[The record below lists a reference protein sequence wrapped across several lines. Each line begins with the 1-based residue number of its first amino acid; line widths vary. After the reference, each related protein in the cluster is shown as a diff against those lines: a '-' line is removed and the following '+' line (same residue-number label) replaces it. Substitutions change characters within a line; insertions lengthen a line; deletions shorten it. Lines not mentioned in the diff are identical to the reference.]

1 MPRTRDPWP
10 SPMSERPEVHPSFGV
25 GPRPESFQQF
35 RMAQLLLAL
44 VSAKDLKKDLDLERL
59 AIVEFLA
66 ANPFLVLDSES
77 EEAERLRLKG
87 FGRHSIAYASPGQRY
102 ISRRERLMGDVARL
116 VAFGTAQVSV
126 RRGRRIV
133 SPTELGV
140 RGSVGL
146 CSVYADAYRDSSRA
160 VIAIVS
166 KLSDTALHS
175 QLQVWLRADPVL
187 FHLLDVSAAGD
198 IADVAMLRTNSLLF

>member
-1 MPRTRDPWP
+1 
-10 SPMSERPEVHPSFGV
+10 MSERLEAYSTFGIGPS
-25 GPRPESFQQF
+25 PESFQQF

-44 VSAKDLKKDLDLERL
+44 VSAKDLKKELDLERL

-87 FGRHSIAYASPGQRY
+87 FGRHSIGYASPGQRY

-116 VAFGTAQVSV
+116 VAFGTARVLVS
-126 RRGRRIV
+126 RGRRIV
-133 SPTELGV
+133 SPTELGI
-140 RGSVGL
+140 RESVGL
-146 CSVYADAYRDSSRA
+146 RSVYADAYRGSSRA

-175 QLQVWLRADPVL
+175 QLEVWLRADPVL
-187 FHLLDVSAAGD
+187 FHLVDVSAVGD
-198 IADVAMLRTNSLLF
+198 FPDVSILPSNSLLF